1 MALVKN
7 AGTNLKVTRARWL
20 YLSSGLC
27 RSAPRV
33 DYQLTD
39 FGREASDRLLI

>member
-1 MALVKN
+1 MLAQ
-7 AGTNLKVTRARWL
+7 TLKLLEQDGFIFRQDYAEVP
-20 YLSSGLC
+20 
-27 RSAPRV
+27 PRV